1 MAISLTSDPIV
12 SFSDVRD
19 LLSEASETEA
29 TLLINAVSEKFKRYT
44 HRRII
49 NQGSVSE
56 WAHGGLHKI
65 YLHGSPVDESSE
77 VTVEVYGTDGDVS
90 ATLTKGADDLRVV
103 QTDTT
108 AYIVL
113 SDLHSSV
120 HVEGHQ
126 TVKVTYTGGWSAVPG
141 DITLAAID
149 QMRVERQRR
158 KGTLGVE
165 SVSQDGQSVK
175 FEISGLIKSVQDAF
189 DPYRMVI

>member
-113 SDLHSSV
+113 LTYIPPFI
-120 HVEGHQ
+120 EGHQ

-149 QMRVERQRR
+149 QMRVERKRR

>member
-113 SDLHSSV
+113 LTYIPPF
-120 HVEGHQ
+120 VEGYQ